1 MEKRKAQQSKR
12 LSLVVLSVYLIVAGI
27 LLTISSGG
35 FVVNFRDVGFS
46 IMSSGQKLVNT
57 VVTST
62 VRFFTSISELANLQR
77 EYALLSE
84 KLENY
89 EYMQR
94 NNTEI
99 RKENE
104 RLKEQ
109 LGLIE
114 SVTYKNHTARIIGR
128 DPNAL
133 YSGITLNK
141 GSKQGIKK
149 GMPVIAIQNGNVG
162 LVGKIVSVGI
172 GTSMVLPVY
181 DYQCNVSSR
190 IEKTRDIG
198 IVSGNGTD
206 DGSLVMKY
214 IKKRVLPELAYGDIV
229 VTSGEN
235 DNYMRDIPIGTIT
248 GITVLDYDTS
258 LEIELTPIIDF
269 SRLETVLVVEST
281 STADENSR
289 RESN

>member
-1 MEKRKAQQSKR
+1 M
-12 LSLVVLSVYLIVAGI
+12 LSL
-27 LLTISSGG
+27 SSGG
-35 FVVNFRDVGFS
+35 FVVDFRNVGFS
-46 IMSSGQKLVNT
+46 IVSSGQKLVNT

-62 VRFFTSISELANLQR
+62 VRFFTSISELATLQR
-77 EYALLSE
+77 EYALLAE
-84 KLENY
+84 KLEHY

-104 RLKEQ
+104 RLKEL
-109 LGLIE
+109 LGFVDT
-114 SVTYKNHTARIIGR
+114 VTYTNYTARIIGR

-141 GSKQGIKK
+141 GIRQGIKK

-162 LVGKIVSVGI
+162 LVGKVVSVGR
-172 GTSMVLPVY
+172 GTCLVLPVY
-181 DYQCNVSSR
+181 DYQCNVSCR

-198 IVSGNGTD
+198 IVSGNGSD
-206 DGSLVMKY
+206 DGTLVMKY
-214 IKKRVLPELAYGDIV
+214 VKKRVLPELTYGDIV

-235 DNYMRDIPIGTIT
+235 DNYMSDIPVGTIT

-258 LEIELTPIIDF
+258 LEIQLTPIIDF
-269 SRLETVLVVEST
+269 SRLETVLIVD
-281 STADENSR
+281 ADHGQED
-289 RESN
+289 E

>member
-12 LSLVVLSVYLIVAGI
+12 LSLVFLSAYLIVAGV
-27 LLTISSGG
+27 LLSLSSGG
-35 FVVNFRDVGFS
+35 FVVNFREVGFS
-46 IMSSGQKLVNT
+46 IVSSGQKLVNS

-62 VRFFTSISELANLQR
+62 VRFFTSISELTNLQR

-84 KLENY
+84 KLEHY
-89 EYMQR
+89 EYLQR

-104 RLKEQ
+104 RLKEL
-109 LGLIE
+109 LGFVE
-114 SVTYKNHTARIIGR
+114 TVTYKNYTASIIGR

-141 GSKQGIKK
+141 GSRHGIKK
-149 GMPVIAIQNGNVG
+149 GMPVISIQNGNVG
-162 LVGKIVSVGI
+162 LVGKVVSVGR
-172 GTSMVLPVY
+172 GTCQVLPVY

-198 IVSGNGTD
+198 IVSGNGND
-206 DGSLVMKY
+206 DGTLVMKY
-214 IKKRVLPELAYGDIV
+214 VKKRVLPELAYGDIV

-235 DNYMRDIPIGTIT
+235 DNYMRDIPVGTIT

-269 SRLETVLVVEST
+269 SRLETVLIVDADRGVED
-281 STADENSR
+281 AE
-289 RESN
+289 